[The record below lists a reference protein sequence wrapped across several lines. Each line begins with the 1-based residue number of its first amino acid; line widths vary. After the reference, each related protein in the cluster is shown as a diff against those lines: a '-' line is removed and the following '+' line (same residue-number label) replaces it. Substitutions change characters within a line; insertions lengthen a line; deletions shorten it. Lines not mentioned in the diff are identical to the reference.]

1 MASPPP
7 RISRLLITRHDKIGD
22 FVLALPLCKA
32 IKAAHPEIQLSV
44 LVSKVNFEFAK
55 ALDFIDDVILYSED
69 FDRTLAEIKQRCFDA
84 SISCFIDSR
93 LGWLLWRAR
102 IPMRIAPA
110 TKFAQ
115 VLFNERVTQ
124 RRSEV
129 AKTEWQYNL
138 DLGRVLFQNE
148 ALAFTPPLIGFE
160 NLQRRNRV
168 VFHPGFGGSSDGNLR
183 IEDYVWL
190 ARRVSAT
197 QLLGSTSVSGTPLV
211 PNTPEVVFTFGPD
224 DQKTHD
230 EIQAQLDFPATLIKS
245 QMSLIEFCR
254 FLAES
259 RLFVSTSTGPMHLAG
274 AVNTPT
280 LSFFGKSLF
289 ASSQRWATI
298 SEPTHQHNF
307 MLGQHYPRKTVDEI
321 EAEMLRALNYGGAP

>member
-1 MASPPP
+1 MGSLAP
-7 RISRLLITRHDKIGD
+7 RIFRLLITRHDKIGD

-32 IKAAHPEIQLSV
+32 IKTSHPEIQLSV

-55 ALDFIDDVILYSED
+55 ALDFIDDVILYGED
-69 FDRTLAEIKQRCFDA
+69 FNATLAQIRQRRFDA

-93 LGWLLWRAR
+93 LGWLLWRAG
-102 IPMRIAPA
+102 IPMRVAPA

-138 DLGRVLFQNE
+138 DLGRVLFQTE
-148 ALAFTPPLIGFE
+148 VLAFTPPLIPFE
-160 NLQRRNRV
+160 SLMPKNRV

-183 IEDYVWL
+183 LEDYLRL
-190 ARRVSAT
+190 AKR
-197 QLLGSTSVSGTPLV
+197 VSGTV
-211 PNTPEVVFTFGPD
+211 PDTPEVVFTFGPD
-224 DQKTHD
+224 DLETYEQVKAG
-230 EIQAQLDFPATLIKS
+230 IDFPATLIKS
-245 QMSLIEFCR
+245 SMSLIEFCR

-280 LSFFGKSLF
+280 ISFFGESLF
-289 ASSQRWATI
+289 ASSRRWATI
-298 SEPTHQHNF
+298 SEPARQHNF
-307 MLGQHYPRKTVDEI
+307 MLGQNYPREAVDEI
-321 EAEMLRALNYGGAP
+321 EAAILQALAQGMAE

>member
-1 MASPPP
+1 VASPAP

-69 FDRTLAEIKQRCFDA
+69 TNQTLTQIRERRFDA
-84 SISCFIDSR
+84 SISCFIDTP
-93 LGWLLWRAR
+93 LGLLLWRAA
-102 IPMRIAPA
+102 IPRRIAPA

-115 VLFNERVTQ
+115 LFFNERITQ
-124 RRSEV
+124 RRSQVE
-129 AKTEWQYNL
+129 KTEWQYNL
-138 DLGRVLFQNE
+138 DLGQVLFPNE
-148 ALAFTPPLIGFE
+148 ALAFTPPLIQFE
-160 NLQRRNRV
+160 NLQRKNRA

-183 IEDYVWL
+183 IEDYVRL
-190 ARRVSAT
+190 ARA
-197 QLLGSTSVSGTPLV
+197 VSGTV
-211 PNTPEVVFTFGPD
+211 PDNIEVVFTFGPD

-230 EIQAQLDFPATLIKS
+230 EIKAQLDFPATLIKS

-280 LSFFGKSLF
+280 LSFFGESLF
-289 ASSQRWATI
+289 ASSKRWATI
-298 SEPTHQHNF
+298 SEPARQHNF
-307 MLGQHYPRKTVDEI
+307 MLGQNYSRETIDKI
-321 EAEMLRALNYGGAP
+321 EAEMLRALNHGSAP